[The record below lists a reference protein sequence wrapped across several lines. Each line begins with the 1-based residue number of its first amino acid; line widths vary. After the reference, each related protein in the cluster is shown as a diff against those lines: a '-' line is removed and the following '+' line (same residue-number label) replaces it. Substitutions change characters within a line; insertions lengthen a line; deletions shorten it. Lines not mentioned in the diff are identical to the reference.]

1 MSTLPRVGRPP
12 PDPEPHASPPP
23 PPLPPPPVRPVKAA
37 LRNLSD
43 KMYERRKTG
52 ALEVERVARACASIP
67 GDDDASSRALDALLD
82 VLTREFAAS
91 ARENHRKGGL
101 IGLAAV
107 IVGLGGLEDAAAGD
121 LVARDARRS
130 PLALGLSRV
139 VPAVLAA
146 FGDADARVRYYA
158 CEAMYNVVKVART
171 EILMGPGAGFLRAVF
186 DALCV
191 LAADSDANVQNAS
204 HLLDRLVKDVV
215 SEGAELSRSGGL
227 FRGGSRAS
235 SSGASSFD
243 HPRRSFD
250 AARALAPSIRAA
262 IHATDPYVR
271 QFLVGWIS
279 ALDAAPDVDALPLLP
294 DVLDGVLDMLADP
307 NREIRQQADQ
317 ALGEF
322 LAEIR
327 CARRRDEETA
337 NAVSA
342 GAVSSDRD
350 AAAAE
355 DRGGGTSSLAAADLG
370 RLTETLA
377 RRTRSPDEF
386 TRVVAVTWLR
396 EFVAFA
402 AGAARGTARE
412 AILPRVPEVA
422 SAVLPCLSHAEA
434 KVRAVAAE
442 TSEALLLAA
451 LEGVREGA
459 GGDDRDRDQDRDQGV
474 GGAEGAVE
482 EDGTSEKKTSERTTH
497 SRLSVRSLLDAL
509 ASRLGESEGA
519 ATRREALRWFAA
531 LSDAAPRATR
541 RLALGSAPRA
551 SEALL
556 ACLSHE
562 SQEVAAS
569 AATALA
575 ALGRDARGEAG
586 DDRSPGADFATVVAK
601 LARAFAAD
609 HGARFDAERG
619 NNPSAGLTARGG
631 GEAEAGADRSPA
643 VDRASTTP
651 RDALLRR
658 RGALVVRR
666 LCAALGPEPT
676 LRELA
681 KRIAAGASDDD
692 DDDAEIAAGSSSDP
706 ERRRSRALAF
716 AADAANALNLIL
728 LTAPECAS
736 VRKTLA
742 SKGRRLPGGGEKE
755 LGGSNRRRR
764 ALFLALYPCWCHSAP
779 AALGLCVLTRLDAH
793 AAWIARRIADGGSET
808 ELGVA
813 TLVQLDRFARL
824 FETAP
829 FAPARLRLIRPRA
842 HPDLARCLYA
852 VLATL
857 PNGSAAF
864 ETLARRLGA
873 APVPAMRELEAD
885 EEGRGEE
892 EEEEELEE
900 DGNGGG
906 WDRRALEATFAETR
920 ARHIRAAEA
929 DASGGGF

>member
-1 MSTLPRVGRPP
+1 
-12 PDPEPHASPPP
+12 
-23 PPLPPPPVRPVKAA
+23 
-37 LRNLSD
+37 
-43 KMYERRKTG
+43 MYERRKTG

-107 IVGLGGLEDAAAGD
+107 IVGLGGLEDTAAGD
-121 LVARDARRS
+121 LARDARRS

-146 FGDADARVRYYA
+146 FGDPDARVRYYA

-215 SEGAELSRSGGL
+215 SEGAELSRSGG
-227 FRGGSRAS
+227 FSRGGSRAS

-327 CARRRDEETA
+327 CARRRDEEA
-337 NAVSA
+337 ACAVSA
-342 GAVSSDRD
+342 GAD

-459 GGDDRDRDQDRDQGV
+459 GGDDRDRDRDRDRGV

-482 EDGTSEKKTSERTTH
+482 EDGTSEKKTSERTTR

-562 SQEVAAS
+562 SEEVAAS

-575 ALGRDARGEAG
+575 ALGRDARGGGG

-643 VDRASTTP
+643 PDRASTTL

-829 FAPARLRLIRPRA
+829 FAPARLRLLRPRA

-864 ETLARRLGA
+864 ETLATRLGA

-885 EEGRGEE
+885 EAGRGEE
-892 EEEEELEE
+892 EEEEAEEEEGE

>member
-1 MSTLPRVGRPP
+1 
-12 PDPEPHASPPP
+12 
-23 PPLPPPPVRPVKAA
+23 
-37 LRNLSD
+37 
-43 KMYERRKTG
+43 MYERRKTG

-107 IVGLGGLEDAAAGD
+107 IVGLGGLEDTAAGD
-121 LVARDARRS
+121 LARDARRS

-146 FGDADARVRYYA
+146 FGDPDARVRYYA

-215 SEGAELSRSGGL
+215 SEGAELSLSGG
-227 FRGGSRAS
+227 FSRGGSRAS

-327 CARRRDEETA
+327 CARRRDEEA
-337 NAVSA
+337 ACAVSA

-459 GGDDRDRDQDRDQGV
+459 GGDDRDRDRDRDRGV

-482 EDGTSEKKTSERTTH
+482 EDGTSEKKTSERTTR

-562 SQEVAAS
+562 SEEVAAS

-575 ALGRDARGEAG
+575 ALGRDARGGAG

-619 NNPSAGLTARGG
+619 NNPSAGFTARGG

-643 VDRASTTP
+643 LDRASTTL

-681 KRIAAGASDDD
+681 KRIAAGASDD

-742 SKGRRLPGGGEKE
+742 SKGRRLPRGGEKE

-779 AALGLCVLTRLDAH
+779 AALGLCVLTRLDGH

-829 FAPARLRLIRPRA
+829 FAPARLRLLRPRA

-892 EEEEELEE
+892 EEEEEEGE

-906 WDRRALEATFAETR
+906 WDRRALEATFAGTR

>member
-1 MSTLPRVGRPP
+1 
-12 PDPEPHASPPP
+12 
-23 PPLPPPPVRPVKAA
+23 
-37 LRNLSD
+37 
-43 KMYERRKTG
+43 MYERRKTG

-121 LVARDARRS
+121 LARDARRS

-146 FGDADARVRYYA
+146 FGDPDARVRYYA

-215 SEGAELSRSGGL
+215 SEGAELSRSGG
-227 FRGGSRAS
+227 FSRGGSRAS

-327 CARRRDEETA
+327 CARRRDEEA
-337 NAVSA
+337 ACAVSA

-459 GGDDRDRDQDRDQGV
+459 GGDDRDRDRDRDRGV
-474 GGAEGAVE
+474 GGADGAVE
-482 EDGTSEKKTSERTTH
+482 EDGTSEKKTSERTTR

-562 SQEVAAS
+562 FEEVAAS

-575 ALGRDARGEAG
+575 ALGRDARGG
-586 DDRSPGADFATVVAK
+586 GRRRSFA
-601 LARAFAAD
+601 R
-609 HGARFDAERG
+609 RG
-619 NNPSAGLTARGG
+619 LRDGG
-631 GEAEAGADRSPA
+631 GETRARVRRRPRRAVRRGAREQPERGFNRERRRRGRGRGRSIARARSGVDDAPRRSASPPRRSGCPAAVRGARAGADAP
-643 VDRASTTP
+643 RA
-651 RDALLRR
+651 
-658 RGALVVRR
+658 
-666 LCAALGPEPT
+666 
-676 LRELA
+676 RE
-681 KRIAAGASDDD
+681 
-692 DDDAEIAAGSSSDP
+692 
-706 ERRRSRALAF
+706 
-716 AADAANALNLIL
+716 
-728 LTAPECAS
+728 T
-736 VRKTLA
+736 
-742 SKGRRLPGGGEKE
+742 
-755 LGGSNRRRR
+755 NRRRR
-764 ALFLALYPCWCHSAP
+764 VRRRRRRR
-779 AALGLCVLTRLDAH
+779 GDRRGIVLRPGEASEPGPRV
-793 AAWIARRIADGGSET
+793 RRGRRERA
-808 ELGVA
+808 
-813 TLVQLDRFARL
+813 Q
-824 FETAP
+824 P
-829 FAPARLRLIRPRA
+829 HPPHRPR
-842 HPDLARCLYA
+842 
-852 VLATL
+852 V
-857 PNGSAAF
+857 
-864 ETLARRLGA
+864 
-873 APVPAMRELEAD
+873 RE
-885 EEGRGEE
+885 
-892 EEEEELEE
+892 
-900 DGNGGG
+900 
-906 WDRRALEATFAETR
+906 RA
-920 ARHIRAAEA
+920 
-929 DASGGGF
+929 

>member
-1 MSTLPRVGRPP
+1 
-12 PDPEPHASPPP
+12 
-23 PPLPPPPVRPVKAA
+23 
-37 LRNLSD
+37 
-43 KMYERRKTG
+43 MYERRKTG

-107 IVGLGGLEDAAAGD
+107 IVGLGGLEDTAAGD
-121 LVARDARRS
+121 LARDARRS

-146 FGDADARVRYYA
+146 FGDPDARVRYYA

-215 SEGAELSRSGGL
+215 SEGAELSRSGG
-227 FRGGSRAS
+227 FSRGGSRAS

-327 CARRRDEETA
+327 CARRRDEEA
-337 NAVSA
+337 ACAVSA

-459 GGDDRDRDQDRDQGV
+459 GGDDRDRDRDRDRGV

-482 EDGTSEKKTSERTTH
+482 EDGTSEKKTSERTTR

-562 SQEVAAS
+562 SEEVAAS

-575 ALGRDARGEAG
+575 ALGRDARGGGG

-643 VDRASTTP
+643 PDRASTTL

-829 FAPARLRLIRPRA
+829 FAPARLRLLRPRA

-864 ETLARRLGA
+864 ETLATRLGA

-892 EEEEELEE
+892 EEEEEEEGE